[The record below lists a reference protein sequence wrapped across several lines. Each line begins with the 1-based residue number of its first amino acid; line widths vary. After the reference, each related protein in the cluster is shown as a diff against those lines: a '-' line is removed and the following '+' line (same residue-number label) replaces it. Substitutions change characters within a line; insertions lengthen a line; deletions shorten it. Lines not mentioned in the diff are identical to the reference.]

1 QNRRVEVNLRPVPG
15 AQGPAQTQPQY

>member
-1 QNRRVEVNLRPVPG
+1 EVNLRPVPG